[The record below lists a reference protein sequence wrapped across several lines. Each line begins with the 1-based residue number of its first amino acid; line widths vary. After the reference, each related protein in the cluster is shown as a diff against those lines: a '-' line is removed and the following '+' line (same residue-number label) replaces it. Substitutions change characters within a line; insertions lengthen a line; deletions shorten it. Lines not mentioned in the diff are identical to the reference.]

1 MFILSQPETKLSD
14 TQPQHAQQAQRA
26 QPRQAQ
32 PGPER
37 ARRPNA
43 APAVTPARK
52 KSLGKLIQRY
62 NARPLSWGGLLRLT
76 LLGCLA
82 VLGPLA
88 YGLWQGQV
96 IQAEHGIVAAQ
107 AASQDW
113 YWLALG
119 SVVVFGLLVV
129 VRLAARRS
137 FVAVHENGVAIRQ
150 TWGKV
155 RILGWSAIAGLASEQ
170 SEQYFLGWRMGT
182 RYRSTLTPTTGK
194 PVHLPGGLEKT
205 PELISQLKA
214 CLYPRLLLGLEA
226 SLQAEKSLYFGP
238 LAISPR
244 GLVCGSQRWSWEEVE
259 YFDIQNGVLEI
270 KTGPKR
276 SLRYATGEIPN
287 LELLLQLVPLC
298 APERAAA

>member
-14 TQPQHAQQAQRA
+14 TQPQHAQRA
-26 QPRQAQ
+26 KPRQAQ

-37 ARRPNA
+37 ARRPNV
-43 APAVTPARK
+43 APAVTPTRK
-52 KSLGKLIQRY
+52 KGLGKLIQRY
-62 NARPLSWGGLLRLT
+62 NARPLSWGGLLRLS

-107 AASQDW
+107 AASQVW
-113 YWLALG
+113 YWLALAALII
-119 SVVVFGLLVV
+119 FGLLVV
-129 VRLAARRS
+129 VRLAARRG
-137 FVAVHENGVAIRQ
+137 FVAVHENGIAIRQ
-150 TWGKV
+150 SWGKV

-170 SEQYFLGWRMGT
+170 NEQYFLGWRTGT
-182 RYRSTLTPTTGK
+182 RYRATLTPTTGK
-194 PVHLPGGLEKT
+194 PFHLPTGLEKT

-214 CLYPRLLLGLEA
+214 CLYPRLLPGLEA
-226 SLQAEKSLYFGP
+226 SLQAGKSMYFGP

-244 GLVCGSQRWSWEEVE
+244 GLVSGSQRWSWEEVE
-259 YFDIQNGVLEI
+259 YFDIQNGWLEI
-270 KTGPKR
+270 KTAPR
-276 SLRYATGEIPN
+276 RLVRYATGEIPN

>member
-1 MFILSQPETKLSD
+1 MFILSQPEIKLSD
-14 TQPQHAQQAQRA
+14 TQPQHAQHA

-52 KSLGKLIQRY
+52 KGLGKLIQRY
-62 NARPLSWGGLLRLT
+62 NARPLSWGGLLRLS

-96 IQAEHGIVAAQ
+96 IQAERGIVAAQ

-113 YWLALG
+113 YWLALAAL
-119 SVVVFGLLVV
+119 VVFALLVV

-150 TWGKV
+150 IWGKV
-155 RILGWSAIAGLASEQ
+155 RILGWSAITGLASEQ
-170 SEQYFLGWRMGT
+170 SEQYFLGWRTGT
-182 RYRSTLTPTTGK
+182 RYRATLTPTTGK
-194 PVHLPGGLEKT
+194 SVRLPGGLEQT

-214 CLYPRLLLGLEA
+214 CLYPRLLPGLEA
-226 SLQAEKSLYFGP
+226 SLQAGKSLYFGP
-238 LAISPR
+238 LAISRR
-244 GLVCGSQRWSWEEVE
+244 GLVSGSQRWSWEEVE
-259 YFDIQNGVLEI
+259 YFDIQNGRLEI
-270 KTGPKR
+270 KTAPKR
-276 SLRYATGEIPN
+276 SLRYSTGEIPN